1 MHGVARHD
9 GIRNEYIRRKLE
21 IPPMEKKIK
30 ESFLM
35 VWQVHRRSE
44 VVPVQCVK
52 GLQVQGTRTLE
63 DGKGQ

>member
-1 MHGVARHD
+1 
-9 GIRNEYIRRKLE
+9 
-21 IPPMEKKIK
+21 MEKKIK

-52 GLQVQGTRTLE
+52 VQVQGTRTLE

>member
-1 MHGVARHD
+1 
-9 GIRNEYIRRKLE
+9 
-21 IPPMEKKIK
+21 MENKIK